1 MTDDWSFWLP
11 CDAWIHCRK
20 VEWFNTLTISIMN
33 DMQASWCG
41 CLSRN
46 AERLYQ

>member
-1 MTDDWSFWLP
+1 MTDDWAFRLP
-11 CDAWIHCRK
+11 CDAWTHCSK
-20 VEWFNTLTISIMN
+20 VEWFNTLTISIVD

-41 CLSRN
+41 CLSWN